1 VEDHDAQLKARHIE
15 VQQQLN
21 NDLLLDQSESIVKV
35 VLSNLLRNAIEHTSD
50 GLIFIRLQG
59 RILSIEDTGEGIAVD
74 QLERVFERSYSTK
87 QQGTGM
93 GLDLVRRLCERF
105 NWKIDLSSVVG
116 QGTRVDID
124 FGSQPNE
131 VTGG

>member
-1 VEDHDAQLKARHIE
+1 
-15 VQQQLN
+15 
-21 NDLLLDQSESIVKV
+21 
-35 VLSNLLRNAIEHTSD
+35 LLRNAIEHTSD

-59 RILSIEDTGEGIAVD
+59 SRLSIEDTGEGIAAD